1 MAARRERV
9 NGAAKK
15 TTTAKATELGG
26 ELRSNGA
33 AANGEGLGERRRT
46 DRIAEALKRYILA
59 QRLAPGTRL
68 PPERQ
73 LAEVLMVGRNAV
85 REALQSLAVMGVVEQ
100 RHGSGVYVCDFSP
113 DRLAEQ
119 LSYGLREDA
128 SYWRHLLEVRV
139 EVESSVARLAAQRI
153 TDAQLARL
161 RGLVETM
168 RQQASQRQSVIRT
181 DQELHLELAA
191 CAANPVLERLA
202 RSVEVEYFRYASAL
216 RLGFSLVGSPVSVQN
231 HEPLLKALGKRD
243 SKAAGEAMR
252 YHFRAPLQYAEELLA
267 HVGGGETESGA
278 RALSVSRAR
287 GTARSGA
294 ESRPGPR
301 ARASGSSRG

>member
-1 MAARRERV
+1 MAPGRERANGAAV
-9 NGAAKK
+9 NGAARGLG
-15 TTTAKATELGG
+15 TEL
-26 ELRSNGA
+26 RANGA
-33 AANGEGLGERRRT
+33 ADGEGRRT

-85 REALQSLAVMGVVEQ
+85 REALQSLSVMGVVEQ

-139 EVESSVARLAAQRI
+139 EVETAVARLAARRI
-153 TDAQLARL
+153 TDERLARL
-161 RGLVETM
+161 QELVETM
-168 RQQASQRQSVIRT
+168 RHQASQRQSVIRT
-181 DQELHLELAA
+181 DQELHLDLAA

-202 RSVEVEYFRYASAL
+202 RSVEVEYFRYASEL

-243 SKAAGEAMR
+243 PKAAGEAMR

-267 HVGGGETESGA
+267 RVSGSSA
-278 RALSVSRAR
+278 PPASPAR
-287 GTARSGA
+287 GTARAAGG
-294 ESRPGPR
+294 SRPGPR